1 MFKPVRK
8 AVFPVGGL
16 GTRFLPATKAMPKEM
31 LPVVDKPL
39 IEYAVD
45 EAKAA
50 GIEEFIFITGRGKA
64 AIEDHFDLSLEL
76 ETQMLDKGKNREAL
90 ISHSAFKPGQVA
102 FTRQQQA
109 LGLGH
114 AVWCARNLVGN
125 EPFAVLLADDLVKSQ
140 VPCLAQILHHYKK
153 VGGNIIA
160 VEAISPE
167 HTNRYGIIE
176 PGIWDHNLVDVKGI
190 IEKPSPATAPSNI
203 AVIGRYVLQ
212 PEVFE
217 FLDRQ
222 TVGAGGEIQ
231 LTDSLSSMVGR
242 FPFHGLQF
250 EGQRFDCG
258 DKVGFQEANI
268 AFSMDR
274 PDIGEQMREL
284 IRKYSSEKNA

>member
-1 MFKPVRK
+1 
-8 AVFPVGGL
+8 
-16 GTRFLPATKAMPKEM
+16 
-31 LPVVDKPL
+31 
-39 IEYAVD
+39 
-45 EAKAA
+45 
-50 GIEEFIFITGRGKA
+50 
-64 AIEDHFDLSLEL
+64 
-76 ETQMLDKGKNREAL
+76 TQMLDNGKNREAL
-90 ISHSAFKPGQVA
+90 ISHSVFKPGQVA

-140 VPCLAQILHHYKK
+140 VPCLAQILHHYQK

-212 PEVFE
+212 PEVFD
-217 FLDRQ
+217 FLDSQ

-242 FPFHGLQF
+242 LPFHGLQF

-258 DKVGFQEANI
+258 DKLGFQEANI
-268 AFSMDR
+268 AFSLDR
-274 PDIGEQMREL
+274 PDISEQMREL
-284 IRKYSSEKNA
+284 IGKYSSEKNA